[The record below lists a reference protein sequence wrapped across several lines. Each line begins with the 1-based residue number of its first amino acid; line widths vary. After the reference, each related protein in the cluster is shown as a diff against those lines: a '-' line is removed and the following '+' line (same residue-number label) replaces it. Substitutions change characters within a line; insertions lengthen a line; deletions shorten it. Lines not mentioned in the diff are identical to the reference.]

1 MWVMEKYLRK
11 TFRGQKCGYLSVRNK
26 KKAKRY
32 WVVLETS
39 TVNLYSSRDDMKA
52 HEIIVLQSCGVK
64 VGDDPA
70 SPETFTI
77 ITPQKTLRLEAM
89 NFPEA
94 MEWANAISVASASLM
109 KQLTNASS
117 SIDSVC
123 NWSHYL
129 V

>member
-1 MWVMEKYLRK
+1 
-11 TFRGQKCGYLSVRNK
+11 
-26 KKAKRY
+26 
-32 WVVLETS
+32 
-39 TVNLYSSRDDMKA
+39 MKA